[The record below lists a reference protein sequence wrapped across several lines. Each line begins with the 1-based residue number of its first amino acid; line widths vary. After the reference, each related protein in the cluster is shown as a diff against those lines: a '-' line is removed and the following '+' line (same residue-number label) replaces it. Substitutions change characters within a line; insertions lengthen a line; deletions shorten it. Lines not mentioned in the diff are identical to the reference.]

1 MKRASLYAVS
11 TVALFGLA
19 ACSNPATNSANNDFQ
34 KTGAGAA
41 LGAAAGAMVGMVAKS
56 DGTAKEQQQAAIA
69 GALIGAAGGAAIGNS
84 LDKQA
89 ADLKNDL
96 GNDRVTITN
105 TGDRLIVTLPQDIL
119 FASDSATLRSDLTRD
134 LQAVAGNL
142 QAYPNSTV
150 QIIGHTDS
158 SGEAAYNQRL
168 SEDRANAVVSVLAGQ
183 GVPRTRLQ
191 AIGRGEDQPISSNLT
206 DEGKA
211 QNRRVEIVILP
222 TA

>member
-142 QAYPNSTV
+142 QAYPNSDTQTARARPPTTSACQKTAPMPWSAFSPV
-150 QIIGHTDS
+150 RACQAPACRPLV
-158 SGEAAYNQRL
+158 AA
-168 SEDRANAVVSVLAGQ
+168 
-183 GVPRTRLQ
+183 RTNPSP
-191 AIGRGEDQPISSNLT
+191 AI
-206 DEGKA
+206 
-211 QNRRVEIVILP
+211 
-222 TA
+222 